1 MSEEATRK
9 MQTNSEDNPSGS
21 HQLDPTE
28 VLYRFFGG
36 EHNRLV
42 AFLLSRDRDLD
53 LATAQDLVAD
63 LLLHLINRVVP
74 LAPIRNLSAY
84 IFRSLNN
91 LLIDQKR
98 QSKRSVPLESP
109 IPSDGEELSLLD
121 LLTSED
127 SPPLECEQTE
137 LRKRLFEAIES
148 LKPDQRAVVV
158 AHMLMGRTFEELSD
172 EWQTPIGTLL
182 ERKHRAIKILREKL
196 SDLNPN
202 IDE

>member
-1 MSEEATRK
+1 
-9 MQTNSEDNPSGS
+9 MQTNNEDNPSGS
-21 HQLDPTE
+21 NQLDPTE

-53 LATAQDLVAD
+53 LATAQDLVGD
-63 LLLHLINRVVP
+63 LLLRLINRVVP
-74 LAPIRNLSAY
+74 VAQIRNLSAY

-109 IPSDGEELSLLD
+109 ILSDGESLSLLN

-127 SPPLECEQTE
+127 SPPHEYEQTE
-137 LRKRLFEAIES
+137 VRKRLFEAIES

-158 AHMLMGRTFEELSD
+158 ANMLMGRTFEELSS

-182 ERKHRAIKILREKL
+182 ARKHRAIKVLREKL

>member
-1 MSEEATRK
+1 M
-9 MQTNSEDNPSGS
+9 
-21 HQLDPTE
+21 
-28 VLYRFFGG
+28 
-36 EHNRLV
+36 
-42 AFLLSRDRDLD
+42 LSRDRDLD
-53 LATAQDLVAD
+53 LATAQDLVGD
-63 LLLHLINRVVP
+63 LLLRLINRVVP
-74 LAPIRNLSAY
+74 VAQIRNLSAY

-109 IPSDGEELSLLD
+109 ILSDGESLSLLN

-127 SPPLECEQTE
+127 SPPHEYEQTE
-137 LRKRLFEAIES
+137 VRKRLFEAIES

-158 AHMLMGRTFEELSD
+158 ANMLMGRTFEELSS

-182 ERKHRAIKILREKL
+182 ARKHRAIKVLREKL